1 MKIRFFICIT
11 LVTASLW
18 AFAQSENSVNYRIDT
33 TEQGF
38 MPPDYERLSKLV
50 SDPQGPYYYPDLVRR
65 FAQADTT
72 LTLEQLHCLYY

>member
-1 MKIRFFICIT
+1 MGTILIFYGHLQFQTQNTGIMKIRFFICIT

-50 SDPQGPYYYPDLVRR
+50 SDP
-65 FAQADTT
+65 
-72 LTLEQLHCLYY
+72 